1 MRMTNLFRPYEQETQ
16 KTDALFT
23 PMSFKK
29 AEIEVTATRIFK
41 IIDGT
46 I

>member
-1 MRMTNLFRPYEQETQ
+1 MCMTNLFRPYEQETQ

-23 PMSFKK
+23 PMSFNKD
-29 AEIEVTATRIFK
+29 EIETTATKIFK